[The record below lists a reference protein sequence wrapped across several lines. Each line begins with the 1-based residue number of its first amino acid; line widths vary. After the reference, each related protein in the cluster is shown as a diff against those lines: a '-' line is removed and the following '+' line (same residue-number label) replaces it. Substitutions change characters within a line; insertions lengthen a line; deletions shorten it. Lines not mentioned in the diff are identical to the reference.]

1 MAHRHIDLEP
11 LARQAKRETR
21 KPQSRRRLVRLD
33 SRHHLEETQQA
44 ETSAA
49 ASWWKR
55 ALLSIGTSTDLD

>member
-21 KPQSRRRLVRLD
+21 KPQSRRALVRLD
-33 SRHHLEETQQA
+33 SRHHLEETLRTDA
-44 ETSAA
+44 SAA

-55 ALLSIGTSTDLD
+55 ALLSIGTPTDLD